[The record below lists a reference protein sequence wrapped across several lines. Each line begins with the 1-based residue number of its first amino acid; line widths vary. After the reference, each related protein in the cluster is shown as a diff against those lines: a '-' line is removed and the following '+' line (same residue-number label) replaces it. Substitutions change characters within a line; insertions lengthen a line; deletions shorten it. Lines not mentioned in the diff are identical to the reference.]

1 MAEKKIKI
9 LISLIGK
16 HPDHVDHFII
26 EKGRYLKKAY
36 LLHTCDSAAPPN
48 RRGILSKKTETIDY
62 GKLAKKTIKTLK
74 KQYSPRIKIIPQVYE
89 NAHDIHELQHI
100 IQKIVNT
107 EREKFPQQ
115 EQIAIDISGGT
126 NIAAAAQMMS
136 IYKFRLDAYYDDS
149 TKEIGERIQKINT
162 NLNLGRDLG
171 VPALNILKIIQ
182 DSEFIIQPA
191 KSDRHRPF
199 PGITYIKIKD
209 GSVRCKYDESVSV
222 IKGQMTNAELKDKV
236 GTKSESPLKLL
247 LDSNFIEKIPA
258 YEVYRDVSLHKND
271 EPKWE
276 KRPINLPSWRITQ
289 DGVIAANTQRETRT

>member
-62 GKLAKKTIKTLK
+62 GELAEKTIKTLK

-162 NLNLGRDLG
+162 TVEDKNDLG
-171 VPALNILKIIQ
+171 EIAFKVLKTIR
-182 DSEFIIQPA
+182 DSEFIIQPRPE
-191 KSDRHRPF
+191 DRGRPF
-199 PGITYIKIKD
+199 PDKLRK
-209 GSVRCKYDESVSV
+209 V
-222 IKGQMTNAELKDKV
+222 IKGMITNSDLVEEL
-236 GTKSESPLKLL
+236 GTRSESPLGGLVGKNL
-247 LDSNFIEKIPA
+247 IEKLNTYP
-258 YEVYRDVSLHKND
+258 VYRDKSLHQTD
-271 EPKWE
+271 EPEWKITE
-276 KRPINLPSWRITQ
+276 YDLPAYRITQ
-289 DGVIAANTQRETRT
+289 DGIITANIPRRVRT